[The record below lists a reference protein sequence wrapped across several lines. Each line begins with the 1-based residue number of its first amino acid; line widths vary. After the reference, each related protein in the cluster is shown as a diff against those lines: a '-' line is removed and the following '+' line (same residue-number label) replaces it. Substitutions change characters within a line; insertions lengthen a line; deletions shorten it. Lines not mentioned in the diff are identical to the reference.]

1 MDTKGSRESGELRPG
16 SPRRRRSDVDDGD
29 KLIDDVP
36 DETAVTAAAG
46 IVTAAALE
54 ANMVADV
61 VETPLVIDVA
71 DGPVFPFVT
80 VVVGVVIVV
89 AVVVVVGFIKAA
101 LEYDTEHGR
110 AVALMTWAESR
121 CDRRADDDE
130 RDDAIL
136 LIAEDE
142 GRRELMV
149 MLVRHETR
157 PVTQAS
163 PRRAPVLIA
172 RNDDQ
177 INKAS
182 LKQQMV

>member
-1 MDTKGSRESGELRPG
+1 M
-16 SPRRRRSDVDDGD
+16 DDGD
-29 KLIDDVP
+29 KLTDDVP

-54 ANMVADV
+54 ANMDADV
-61 VETPLVIDVA
+61 VEPPLVIDVA
-71 DGPVFPFVT
+71 DEPEVPFVA
-80 VVVGVVIVV
+80 VVGAVIVV
-89 AVVVVVGFIKAA
+89 AVVVVMGFIKAA
-101 LEYDTEHGR
+101 LEYDTERGR

-121 CDRRADDDE
+121 CDKRADDDE

-136 LIAEDE
+136 FIAEDE
-142 GRRELMV
+142 GRRELIV

-157 PVTQAS
+157 PVSQAS

-172 RNDDQ
+172 RNVDQ

-182 LKQQMV
+182 LNE